1 MDQNVIER
9 KPETLAPSAPMQVVM
24 LGIGG
29 EVFAIDSDLV
39 REIIDPVPA
48 TRVAGAR
55 PFLPSVINVR
65 GNVIPLA
72 DLRVRFGM
80 PTAEST
86 VDTRTVVLEIKID
99 GDPVLVGVLA
109 DKVYEVTEISQ
120 ADVQV
125 TPRVGMHWNPEF
137 IRFIT
142 KWREEFVIVPNMERI
157 LS

>member
-1 MDQNVIER
+1 MNQSVIER
-9 KPETLAPSAPMQVVM
+9 KPETPEAAALMQVVM
-24 LGIGG
+24 LGIGD
-29 EVFAIDSDLV
+29 EVFALDSDLV

-55 PFLPSVINVR
+55 PFLPSVVNVR

-80 PTAEST
+80 PMAEGTA
-86 VDTRTVVLEIKID
+86 DTRIVVLEIKID
-99 GDPVLVGVLA
+99 GDPVLVGVVA
-109 DKVYEVTEISQ
+109 DKVYEVTEISPT
-120 ADVQV
+120 DVQP

>member
-1 MDQNVIER
+1 MDQSVIER
-9 KPETLAPSAPMQVVM
+9 KPEAQPADALMRVVM
-24 LGIGG
+24 LGIGD
-29 EVFAIDSDLV
+29 EVFALNTDLV
-39 REIIDPVPA
+39 REIIDPVPV

-55 PFLPSVINVR
+55 PFLPSVVNVR

-80 PTAEST
+80 PKTEST
-86 VDTRTVVLEIKID
+86 PDTRIVVLEISID
-99 GDPVLVGVLA
+99 GDPVLVGVVA
-109 DKVYEVTEISQ
+109 DKVHEVTEISP
-120 ADVQV
+120 ADVQP

-137 IRFIT
+137 IHFIT

>member
-1 MDQNVIER
+1 MNEAAAREVLMLQAF
-9 KPETLAPSAPMQVVM
+9 ETAHPASPNWSDDDRAWATRLALQEGSVDAPTFITHRAQHAMQRLAPREPGAAKWLARRLWQWRWVGWAVLAGVM
-24 LGIGG
+24 
-29 EVFAIDSDLV
+29 
-39 REIIDPVPA
+39 
-48 TRVAGAR
+48 
-55 PFLPSVINVR
+55 
-65 GNVIPLA
+65 
-72 DLRVRFGM
+72 
-80 PTAEST
+80 
-86 VDTRTVVLEIKID
+86 
-99 GDPVLVGVLA
+99 VGVLA

>member
-1 MDQNVIER
+1 MDQNVMER
-9 KPETLAPSAPMQVVM
+9 GPETSAAAASMQVVM
-24 LGIGG
+24 LGIGD
-29 EVFAIDSDLV
+29 EVFALDSELV

-55 PFLPSVINVR
+55 PFLPSVVNVR

-80 PTAEST
+80 PKAADTA
-86 VDTRTVVLEIKID
+86 DTRIVVLEIAID
-99 GDPVLVGVLA
+99 GDPVLVGVVA
-109 DKVYEVTEISQ
+109 DKVYEVTGISP
-120 ADVQV
+120 ADVQP

>member
-1 MDQNVIER
+1 MNQIVDLAA
-9 KPETLAPSAPMQVVM
+9 PEVLDAAPMQVVM
-24 LGIGG
+24 LGIGD
-29 EVFAIDSDLV
+29 EVFALDSALV
-39 REIIDPVPA
+39 REIIDPVPV

-80 PTAEST
+80 PKSDSTA
-86 VDTRTVVLEIKID
+86 DTRIVVLEIKID
-99 GDPVLVGVLA
+99 GDPVLVGVVA
-109 DKVYEVTEISQ
+109 DKVYEVTEISPT
-120 ADVQV
+120 DVQQ
-125 TPRVGMHWNPEF
+125 TPRIGMHWNPEF
-137 IRFIT
+137 ICFIT